1 MEKKM
6 KIGLRNRGLYT
17 ASSEYDILDFISANN
32 AIYISL
38 KAGNV
43 GHDLSDTEW
52 WQCSIQGT
60 GVTQEELQSILNNYI
75 KKGDVVVESIEVN
88 TIQSL
93 E

>member
-1 MEKKM
+1 M

-43 GHDLSDTEW
+43 GHDLADTEW
-52 WQCSIQGT
+52 WQCSIKGLGGIT
-60 GVTQEELQSILNNYI
+60 KEEVEAILADYV
-75 KKGDVVVESIEVN
+75 KKGDIVIESIEVK